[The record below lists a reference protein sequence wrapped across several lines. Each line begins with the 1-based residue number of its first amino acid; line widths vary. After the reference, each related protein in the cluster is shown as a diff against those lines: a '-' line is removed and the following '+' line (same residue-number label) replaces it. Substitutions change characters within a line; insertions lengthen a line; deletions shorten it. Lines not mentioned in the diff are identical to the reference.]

1 MREGQV
7 LGGDFSQIGDFAS
20 GFIYTDVADFRK
32 ALTSNASTPYGTDSA
47 AFTQGRALQFE
58 SLEPTLISVIQ
69 DMKQDFPLYN
79 ALQKSDATSV
89 VDQWTRRDSIGGFPG
104 GETNTEVGE
113 MSPRTGTYK
122 RITEEVKFLM
132 TMCEVSAVQRSTREQ
147 AESMRLENENG
158 ILRLITTAEHLMFY
172 GNKAVV
178 PTEFDGIRTVIE
190 RDATADHVLDIRGQ
204 SISPEAGEILDSAAL
219 IADQGNFGRLT
230 DMYCSNLVKADF
242 DKKVDPK
249 HRVML
254 DDRPQRVEI
263 GTPIV
268 GVNTETGPIMVH
280 RDIWIREGQ
289 APFAARTGTVYPGIV
304 TSAQV
309 TQPASITATASTNTA
324 ISKFANEH
332 QGQYEYCVEAVNK
345 NGRSAVRLQG
355 TTVQVNAGQVVTITI
370 VPGVLGGGNETG
382 YVIYRSRRNSTAG
395 TGPDGKDAREMVRV
409 ARTGDST
416 VYVDANQN
424 IPGTSEIF
432 LLNMTPSRNAINL
445 RRLLPLTQFNLATVN
460 RPVYPWAL
468 LFFLYLRV
476 AIPRHH
482 RVIKNVLPSGSVWR
496 PF

>member
-1 MREGQV
+1 MRDSNV
-7 LGGDFSQIGDFAS
+7 VGGDFSQIGDFAN
-20 GFIYTDVADFRK
+20 GFIYTDVAEFRK
-32 ALTSNASTPYGTDSA
+32 ALTSGYGTDAST
-47 AFTQGRALQFE
+47 FTQGRALQFE

-69 DMKQDFPLYN
+69 DMKQDFPLFN
-79 ALQKSDATSV
+79 SLQKGDATSV
-89 VDQWTRRDSIGGFPG
+89 VDQWTRRDSVGGYPG
-104 GETNTEVGE
+104 GDTNTEVGE

-122 RITEEVKFLM
+122 RITEQVKFLM

-158 ILRLITTAEHLMFY
+158 ILRLVTTAEHLMFY
-172 GNKAVV
+172 GDSSVV
-178 PTEFDGIRTVIE
+178 PTEFDGIRRVLE
-190 RDATADHVLDIRGQ
+190 RELGAGSDHILDLRGQ

-219 IADQGNFGRLT
+219 ISDQGNFGRLT

-254 DDRPQRVEI
+254 DDKPQRVEI
-263 GTPIV
+263 GTPIL
-268 GVNTETGPIMVH
+268 GVNTETGPVMVH

-289 APFAARTGTVYPGIV
+289 APFAARTGTVYPDVVNGAGV
-304 TSAQV
+304 TA
-309 TQPASITATASTNTA
+309 PASVTATPGNNAS
-324 ISKFANEH
+324 SKFANEH
-332 QGQYEYCVEAVNK
+332 AGTYYYVVESVNK
-345 NGRSAVRLQG
+345 NGRSGVSTPVQA
-355 TTVQVNAGQVVTITI
+355 TVAAGESVTIVITAAS
-370 VPGVLGGGNETG
+370 PTNETG
-382 YVIYRSRRNSTAG
+382 YVIYRGRRNGASAG
-395 TGPDGKDAREMVRV
+395 TNGAETREVIRIAKDVSG
-409 ARTGDST
+409 TT
-416 VYVDANQN
+416 TYVDHNHN

-432 LLNMTPSRNAINL
+432 LLNQTPSRQAISL
-445 RRLLPLTQFNLATVN
+445 RRLLPLTQFNLATTN